1 LQLHA
6 TEPASSRPQAPARGL
21 LGRPRTGLAERE
33 RPDAGPVEEEERQ
46 VLVVHRVSKEYGVGA
61 SRVQALRSVS
71 LSVARGRF
79 VALMGPSGSGKTT
92 LLHLIAGLE
101 RATSGTIRVGDH
113 LLDEMAEEAI
123 VRWRARSVGLVF
135 QFFNLLPGLSARDNV
150 ALPLQLVRLPRR
162 ERQKRAEAALDLVGL
177 ADRAAHFPRTL
188 SGGEQ
193 QRVAIARAL
202 AADPEL
208 VIADEP
214 TGELDAANAEEVLA
228 LLRTLRDHLGK
239 TVVMVTHDD
248 RALRYVDA
256 VHYLDKGTLRSGD
269 ELPSAGEHRSP
280 MALRAAAGGP

>member
-1 LQLHA
+1 M
-6 TEPASSRPQAPARGL
+6 
-21 LGRPRTGLAERE
+21 
-33 RPDAGPVEEEERQ
+33 
-46 VLVVHRVSKEYGVGA
+46 LVIHRVSKEYGVGA
-61 SRVQALRSVS
+61 SRVQALCSVS

-101 RATSGTIRVGDH
+101 RPTTGTIQVGEH
-113 LLDEMAEEAI
+113 RLDDMAEEAI

-150 ALPLQLVRLPRR
+150 ALPLQLVRLSRR
-162 ERQKRAEAALDLVGL
+162 DRLRRAEAALDLVGL
-177 ADRAAHFPRTL
+177 GERAAHFPRAL

-202 AADPEL
+202 VSNPEM

-214 TGELDAANAEEVLA
+214 TGELDAGNAEAILG
-228 LLRTLRDHLGK
+228 LLQVLRDRFGK

-248 RALRYVDA
+248 RALRYVDE
-256 VHYLDKGTLRSGD
+256 VHRLDKGELLVD
-269 ELPSAGEHRSP
+269 ERPASPPERGAGRVAGSDGG
-280 MALRAAAGGP
+280 AATGAATGATGAANGAA